1 MTKDQRYQ
9 YKSMKKRIT
18 RRIKNHR
25 YVELQKLK
33 QFKKNLKEE
42 NKNAI

>member
-1 MTKDQRYQ
+1 MTKDQRHQ
-9 YKSMKKRIT
+9 YKSMKKRII

-33 QFKKNLKEE
+33 QFKKNLKKEI
-42 NKNAI
+42 NNAI